1 MSQSALTRSERLRR
15 VIILCCN
22 FARNLAYYRVGQ
34 AAPLKALLADAH
46 PEASFWRQA
55 NANFIDMCVLEW
67 CKLFGD
73 KNGKHH
79 WSSVVSDRAAF
90 EAGLLAHLKMD
101 ATVFQLQ
108 VDAMRLYRDKFVA
121 HLDSLH
127 VMDIP
132 MLDMAQASVWHLHEY
147 LITSESGDVDLSGL
161 PDTAPK
167 FQFGY
172 EQCVAESNRILTSR
186 TQQ

>member
-1 MSQSALTRSERLRR
+1 MNQSALTRSERLRR

-34 AAPLKALLADAH
+34 SEPLKSLLNEAH
-46 PEASFWRQA
+46 SEASFWRQA
-55 NANFIDMCVLEW
+55 SANFIDMCVLEW

-79 WSSVVSDRAAF
+79 WSSVVSDRASF
-90 EAGLLAHLKMD
+90 EAGLLAQLKMD
-101 ATVFQLQ
+101 VTAFQLQ

-121 HLDSLH
+121 HRDSLH

-132 MLDMAQASVWHLHEY
+132 MLDMAQASVWYLHEY
-147 LITSESGDVDLSGL
+147 LVSTESGDVDLSGL
-161 PDTAPK
+161 PDTASK
-167 FQFGY
+167 FEFGY
-172 EQCVAESNRILTSR
+172 EQCVGEATRILASR
-186 TQQ
+186 PQ